1 MSGQISNEELE
12 KILLTPTTAE
22 NLKPFIMPAV
32 IHIQS
37 KKDCTEGTFGI
48 DFECSWD
55 IENGLG
61 ILIKDWKVVNAS
73 LAQISYF

>member
-1 MSGQISNEELE
+1 MSGQISNEEIE
-12 KILLTPTTAE
+12 KILPTPTTAE
-22 NLKPFIMPAV
+22 NLKPFIMPSV

-37 KKDCTEGTFGI
+37 KKDCTEGTFRI
-48 DFECSWD
+48 DFECTWD